1 MRLDEFELKF
11 AKFFF
16 AKNNTGRKKLWLKL
30 AKLLGNGVPIL
41 TAIESIRKRRIE
53 AGGKGDP
60 TTVALGNWAM
70 AIQGGRRFSDAVNGW
85 VSTEEVM
92 IISAG
97 EQSGKI
103 EQALHSCCKFM
114 EAKKEI
120 SGAVIGGL
128 LYPAVLVM
136 MAIGVMIMFSYKIIP
151 AFTDVAPNAKWTG
164 QAAMMVDLAEWT
176 KNWIIY
182 VIVFGVM
189 SVLAFFWSLPR
200 MDGKL
205 RVTLDRYAPYS
216 IYRIM
221 QGSSW
226 LISFAALIEAGT
238 RMEDALQQISRYGSP
253 WMKNRMQAILRNMR
267 AGHNLGDALARTKN
281 GFPDVE
287 IIDDLG
293 VYASL
298 SGFDSA
304 LAMLGKEWIEESV
317 KVIKERMKVVFAAA
331 ILFMGAVI
339 AFMVSGLFAMQI
351 QMSNAMKMAF

>member
-1 MRLDEFELKF
+1 MRLDEFELNF
-11 AKFFF
+11 AKLFFS
-16 AKNNTGRKKLWLKL
+16 KNSTGRKKLWLKL
-30 AKLLGNGVPIL
+30 AKLLGNGVPIIA
-41 TAIESIRKRRIE
+41 AIESIRRRRIV
-53 AGGKGDP
+53 AGNKSDP
-60 TTVALGNWAM
+60 ITVALGRWGTAL
-70 AIQGGRRFSDAVNGW
+70 QEGRRFSEAINGW
-85 VSTEEVM
+85 VSTEEIM

-103 EQALHSCCKFM
+103 EQALHSCCRFM

-128 LYPAVLVM
+128 MYPAVLVM
-136 MAIGVMIMFSYKIIP
+136 MAIGVLIMFSYKIIP
-151 AFTDVAPNAKWTG
+151 AFTDVAPNAQWTG
-164 QAAMMVDLAEWT
+164 QAAMMVDLAGWT
-176 KNWIIY
+176 KDWIIH
-182 VIVFGVM
+182 VIASM
-189 SVLAFFWSLPR
+189 VLAVGWFFWSLPR
-200 MDGKL
+200 MDGRL
-205 RVTLDRYAPYS
+205 RIALDRYAPYS

-226 LISFAALIEAGT
+226 LISFSALIEAGT
-238 RMEDALQQISRYGSP
+238 RMEEALEQIARHGSP

-267 AGHNLGDALARTKN
+267 QGYLLGDALARTRN

-298 SGFDSA
+298 SGFDAA

-331 ILFMGAVI
+331 IVFMGTII

>member
-1 MRLDEFELKF
+1 MRMDEFELKF

-16 AKNNTGRKKLWLKL
+16 FRNSTGRKKLWLKL

-41 TAIESIRKRRIE
+41 NAIDSIRKRRID
-53 AGGKGDP
+53 AGSKGDP
-60 TTVALGNWAM
+60 TTVALGHWSQ
-70 AIQGGRRFSDAVNGW
+70 AIQGGRRFSDAINEW
-85 VSTEEVM
+85 ASTEEMM
-92 IISAG
+92 IIGAG

-103 EQALHSCCKFM
+103 EQALLSCCKFM

-128 LYPAVLVM
+128 LYPAVLIM

-164 QAAMMVDLAEWT
+164 QAALMVDLADWT

-182 VIVFGVM
+182 VIGAMVAAVI
-189 SVLAFFWSLPR
+189 AFFWSLPR
-200 MDGKL
+200 MDGKF
-205 RVTLDRYAPYS
+205 RVVLDRYAPYS
-216 IYRIM
+216 IYRVM

-226 LISFAALIEAGT
+226 LISFSALIESGT
-238 RMEDALQQISRYGSP
+238 RMQDALQQIARYSSP
-253 WMKNRMQAILRNMR
+253 WMKNRMQAILRNMNN
-267 AGHNLGDALARTKN
+267 GLQLGDALAKTQN

-298 SGFDSA
+298 SGFDAA

-331 ILFMGAVI
+331 ILFMGTVI

-351 QMSNAMKMAF
+351 QMSNAMKMTF

>member
-1 MRLDEFELKF
+1 MRMDEFELKF

-16 AKNNTGRKKLWLKL
+16 IKNNTGRKKLWLKL

-41 TAIESIRKRRIE
+41 NAIDSIRKRRID
-53 AGGKGDP
+53 AGSKGDP
-60 TTVALGNWAM
+60 TTVALGYWSQS
-70 AIQGGRRFSDAVNGW
+70 IQGGRRFSDAINGW
-85 VSTEEVM
+85 ASTEEMM

-103 EQALHSCCKFM
+103 EQALQSCCRFM

-128 LYPAVLVM
+128 LYPAVLIM
-136 MAIGVMIMFSYKIIP
+136 MAIGVLIMFSYKIIP

-164 QAAMMVDLAEWT
+164 QAALMVDLADWT
-176 KNWIIY
+176 KNWIVY
-182 VIVFGVM
+182 VICAM
-189 SVLAFFWSLPR
+189 ILSVIAFFWSLPR
-200 MDGKL
+200 MDGKF
-205 RVTLDRYAPYS
+205 RIVLDRHAPYS
-216 IYRIM
+216 IYRVM

-226 LISFAALIEAGT
+226 LISFSALIEAGT
-238 RMEDALQQISRYGSP
+238 RMEDALQQIARYGSP

-267 AGHNLGDALARTKN
+267 GGYQLGDALARTRN

-298 SGFDSA
+298 SGFDAA

-317 KVIKERMKVVFAAA
+317 KVIKERMKIVFAAA
-331 ILFMGAVI
+331 ILFMGTII

-351 QMSNAMKMAF
+351 QMSNAMKMTF